1 VYILG
6 INRSKHD
13 GSVALL
19 KDNDVIFYIESER
32 LSNIKHDDAVFK
44 AIGLIEQYTD
54 HLDYIVLSGVS
65 NTYRPYDSY
74 KVTDAYEACVLG
86 LNKTFSNPRP
96 IVFDFSDNHHSIHA
110 ATAFYNSGFNE
121 ALCIVKDGAGSEIFF
136 DPEEMSV
143 ETSSSIIMSYP
154 NIINN
159 VEKHFTTSNQFDF
172 DRIYVDRNIFLTNT
186 LSEATA
192 FEFVAE
198 KIGLSKWDAGK
209 VMGLSA
215 YGKEDSRI
223 PTLYTNDLLN
233 KDIFPSIT
241 EDRSMSKIN
250 IELGDTFE
258 DKANLSY
265 KIQKEVQEN
274 VAKYILKM
282 LKETEQKNLCL
293 SGGLFLNCVSNYNL
307 LKQLP
312 PDINIYV
319 EPMSTDAGNAI
330 GAAKYAY
337 YSLTKSKEIKK
348 QTSIYYGPTYKYTK
362 EDLNNEKIV
371 ENVSPK
377 DVAKLI
383 SEKNIVALYQ
393 GRSEGGPRA
402 LGNRSILYD
411 PRDPNGKDHVNIVK
425 KREWYRPFAGTV
437 LYENAKE
444 WFDLQSLDE
453 SKFMMFAVDVIED
466 KKSFIPA
473 ITHVDGTCRVQ
484 TLKRE
489 DNLNYYNLIEEFYK
503 ITGVPILFNTSLN
516 LAGDAINETLKDALK
531 TLHNSEIKYL
541 YLPELNILVTK

>member
-19 KDNDVIFYIESER
+19 KDNDVIFCIESER

-74 KVTDAYEACVLG
+74 KITDAYEACVLG
-86 LNKTFSNPRP
+86 LNKTFSNPLP

-110 ATAFYNSGFNE
+110 ATAFYNSGFDD
-121 ALCIVKDGAGSEIFF
+121 ALCIVKDGAGSEIFLV
-136 DPEEMSV
+136 PEVLSTEI
-143 ETSSSIIMSYP
+143 SSSIIMSYP
-154 NIINN
+154 NIISNI
-159 VEKHFTTSNQFDF
+159 EKHFTHSHNLNLDKTYISEN
-172 DRIYVDRNIFLTNT
+172 VFLTNT
-186 LSEATA
+186 ISEATA
-192 FEFVAE
+192 FELVAE
-198 KIGLSKWDAGK
+198 KVGLTRWDAGK
-209 VMGLSA
+209 VMGLSS
-215 YGKEDSRI
+215 YGKEDVKI
-223 PTLYTNDLLN
+223 PNLYIGNLLN
-233 KDIFPSIT
+233 KDIFPNRILDGISLKMNLEI
-241 EDRSMSKIN
+241 D
-250 IELGDTFE
+250 DTFE

-265 KIQKEVQEN
+265 KLQKQVQEN
-274 VAKYILKM
+274 VAKYILEILTK
-282 LKETEQKNLCL
+282 TGQKNLCL
-293 SGGLFLNCVSNYNL
+293 SGGFFLNCVSNYNL

-437 LYENAKE
+437 LHENAKE

-466 KKSFIPA
+466 KKSLIPA
-473 ITHVDGTCRVQ
+473 ITHVDGTCRIQ
-484 TLKRE
+484 TLKKE
-489 DNLNYYNLIEEFYK
+489 DNINYYNLIEEFYK

-541 YLPELNILVTK
+541 YLPELKILVTK

>member
-1 VYILG
+1 
-6 INRSKHD
+6 
-13 GSVALL
+13 
-19 KDNDVIFYIESER
+19 
-32 LSNIKHDDAVFK
+32 
-44 AIGLIEQYTD
+44 
-54 HLDYIVLSGVS
+54 
-65 NTYRPYDSY
+65 
-74 KVTDAYEACVLG
+74 LG

-473 ITHVDGTCRVQ
+473 ITHVDGTC
-484 TLKRE
+484 
-489 DNLNYYNLIEEFYK
+489 
-503 ITGVPILFNTSLN
+503 
-516 LAGDAINETLKDALK
+516 
-531 TLHNSEIKYL
+531 
-541 YLPELNILVTK
+541 